1 MFTKLF
7 KVEKK
12 VKTILMPDKQIRVD
26 VSLKILINEKFCH
39 ISCNN
44 V

>member
-12 VKTILMPDKQIRVD
+12 VKTILMPDKQINVD
-26 VSLKILINEKFCH
+26 VRFKNSDK
-39 ISCNN
+39 
-44 V
+44 